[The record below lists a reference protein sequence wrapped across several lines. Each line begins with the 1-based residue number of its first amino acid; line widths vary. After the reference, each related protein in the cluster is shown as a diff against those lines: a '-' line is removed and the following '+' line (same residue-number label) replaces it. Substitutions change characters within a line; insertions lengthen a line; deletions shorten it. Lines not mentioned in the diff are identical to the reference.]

1 MSKERLTKF
10 LLQVKRNN
18 EGIQTKINCHI
29 SEEEANDLSNKEV
42 LFKLKEGIYYTRTIA
57 HLCERMRMELEKP
70 NTNPDIVKVYSSEI
84 AYENDQLSLV
94 IDEYT
99 SLRNKTV
106 EKES

>member
-18 EGIQTKINCHI
+18 EGIRTKINCRI
-29 SEEEANDLSNKEV
+29 SEEEKANDPSKEEMLS
-42 LFKLKEGIYYTRTIA
+42 KLKEGIYYTRTIA
-57 HLCERMRMELEKP
+57 HLCERMGMELEKP
-70 NTNPDIVKVYSSEI
+70 NTNSDIVKVYSSEI
-84 AYENDQLSLV
+84 VYENDQLSLV

-106 EKES
+106 EK

>member
-18 EGIQTKINCHI
+18 EEIQAKINCRI
-29 SEEEANDLSNKEV
+29 SEEEANDLSNKEEV
-42 LFKLKEGIYYTRTIA
+42 LSKLKEGIYYTRTIA
-57 HLCERMRMELEKP
+57 HLCERMGMELEKP

-84 AYENDQLSLV
+84 VYENDQLSLV

-106 EKES
+106 EK